1 MQTNYQRRFVFALF
15 SGAACCR
22 VARPAVGP
30 LLGTLFE

>member
-22 VARPAVGP
+22 VTRPAVGP